1 MATKCVRIASA
12 KVKWYQD
19 MTPGELFRMRRRSLD
34 AEKLIETSLCKL
46 DCCDMSLEKK
56 KILDHE
62 KMCRYRPVP
71 VYHALIVNAKLRDI
85 VMENIKE
92 HNETHNLK
100 TVSPSTLKYA
110 KEFNSLCIQESDLG
124 HDFFL

>member
-34 AEKLIETSLCKL
+34 AEKLIETGLCKL

-71 VYHALIVNAKLRDI
+71 CPDSECQVTGYCDGKHQR
-85 VMENIKE
+85 
-92 HNETHNLK
+92 TH
-100 TVSPSTLKYA
+100 
-110 KEFNSLCIQESDLG
+110 
-124 HDFFL
+124 